1 MVFIP
6 GEIVPTEIKVD
17 FQNEVQSNQPMNFQF
32 EPLLN
37 SQQAAHLLGVH
48 PKTLQKMARRGQVPA
63 IRVGKFWRF
72 RGSALD
78 TWIKSGVDSARGCA
92 YRETQEKNL

>member
-1 MVFIP
+1 MVFIG
-6 GEIVPTEIKVD
+6 GEMAPTEIKVD
-17 FQNEVQSNQPMNFQF
+17 FRNGVQSSQPINSQF
-32 EPLLN
+32 EPLLD
-37 SQQAAHLLGVH
+37 SHQAAHLLGVH
-48 PKTLQKMARRGQVPA
+48 PKTLQQMARRGQVPA

-92 YRETQEKNL
+92 YRETQEKNS